1 MRARNHQEGVMLI
14 EALVGILI
22 FSIGILALI
31 GMQGVA
37 VKNTN
42 DARYRSEASFLATQ
56 IVGTMWSD
64 VANLGRYDK
73 DFAGTFANRDNWV
86 TTVEARL
93 PGVSVATSTRLP
105 EIEVGPDVGLAL
117 AANEVRV
124 TIHWL
129 QPGETQAR
137 KLEFLNR
144 INGAT

>member
-1 MRARNHQEGVMLI
+1 MRARKNEEGVMLI

-37 VKNTN
+37 IKNTN

-73 DFAGTFANRDNWV
+73 DFAGTFTNRDNWV
-86 TTVEARL
+86 TTVEARM
-93 PGVSVATSTRLP
+93 PGVNVTTSTLLP
-105 EIEVGPDVGLAL
+105 EIEVGPDAGLGL

-124 TIHWL
+124 TIRWL
-129 QPGETQAR
+129 QPGETQTR
-137 KLEFLNR
+137 RLEFLNR